1 MRNRP
6 NQPQTSTDSGF
17 QRIIEGK
24 QEKVSYSKNS
34 SVLLWINREF
44 ENYSDHWHNAV
55 EIIMPVEGDYHVI
68 VRRHSC
74 HLKTGDILILPA
86 GELHSLVAPP
96 DGVRFILLFELSP
109 LSALHHFPN
118 LLPLLSSPLYFSAQE
133 TDMFYQTL
141 KNLLLDIYNEYMN
154 NDSFSEFKI
163 YSSILQLFAEIG
175 RQHIEKNTVFS
186 TFSAYKQLE
195 YMDKFNIVFQ
205 YINTHYTEPL
215 TLEHVANVACFSKYH
230 FSRLFKQYTGTT
242 FYGYLTFRRIR
253 RAEELLSSSG
263 YSIIDVALA
272 SGFSST
278 ATFNR
283 TFKKLKNCTPTEYCT
298 LCRLD
303 NRKTD

>member
-1 MRNRP
+1 MLNKP
-6 NQPQTSTDSGF
+6 NQPHISTDSGF
-17 QRIIEGK
+17 RRIIEGK
-24 QEKVSYSKNS
+24 QEKVSYSKDS

-44 ENYSDHWHNAV
+44 EDYSDHWHNAV
-55 EIIMPVEGDYHVI
+55 EIIMPVEGYYHVI
-68 VRRHSC
+68 VRHHSC

-109 LSALHHFPN
+109 LSELHNFPN
-118 LLPLLSSPLYFSAQE
+118 LLPLLSSPLYFSAHE

-186 TFSAYKQLE
+186 KFSAYKQLE
-195 YMDKFNIVFQ
+195 YIDKFNIVFQ

-242 FYGYLTFRRIR
+242 FYDYLTFRRIR
-253 RAEELLSSSG
+253 RAEELLSSAE
-263 YSIIDVALA
+263 YSITDVALA

-303 NRKTD
+303 NRQID